1 MKSWV
6 RKDILPFPATY
17 VTHEKAC
24 ITSYYCS
31 VMAKPICLQS
41 FPTGERAYQGHWQLV
56 LDDKVVKESMMGFQP
71 TPWQFGKSCRFL
83 CKCRHIHTRTYTCTC
98 TLTLSLTHT
107 HVHTHAHTHSFTRTR
122 THIHAST
129 RTCTWHVP
137 MHACTHTLV
146 VSGLMMRL
154 HSHGQQQ
161 VKTNHR
167 LQLHCAYFPQVLSCR
182 STSYEFVFRTMANEP
197 DLTNSS

>member
-6 RKDILPFPATY
+6 CKDILPSPATY

-41 FPTGERAYQGHWQLV
+41 FPTGKRAYQGHWQLV

-83 CKCRHIHTRTYTCTC
+83 CKCRRIHTRTYTCTC
-98 TLTLSLTHT
+98 TLTHSLSHT

-129 RTCTWHVP
+129 RTCTWARP
-137 MHACTHTLV
+137 CMHAHTHLLCQ
-146 VSGLMMRL
+146 G
-154 HSHGQQQ
+154 
-161 VKTNHR
+161 
-167 LQLHCAYFPQVLSCR
+167 
-182 STSYEFVFRTMANEP
+182 
-197 DLTNSS
+197 